1 MEENKNFGKRKVI
14 IILITICIG
23 VIAFSALGMS
33 NCLEVK
39 NEQRYRISVIV
50 YGTNEERWN
59 NLKEGINQAVSDYPI
74 DLNFVTMY
82 EDSEAEAQE
91 LLLQREIESGT
102 QAIAIA
108 SSDSQRMEQAIE
120 DAKRKVPVILLEDTT
135 NMGENTAKIG
145 PDNGKIGEEL
155 AQAMGKEL
163 GTGSTIAI
171 IYENMERES
180 ISQRSKEL
188 ERILTQ
194 MGNKVVHWT
203 RRAGDFS
210 PSVFIKKSIEENS
223 VDAVV
228 ALDDYNL
235 ENVID
240 AVDKDGHSVKIYG
253 IGNTEKIVHYLDEG
267 TVDTLVFVNEYNM
280 GYLSMKILVENLRN
294 NTALYNQ
301 EIKYSIV
308 NRKDLY
314 NKDNQRLLF
323 PIVE

>member
-23 VIAFSALGMS
+23 VIMFCALGMS
-33 NCLEVK
+33 NWLEVK

-59 NLKEGINQAVSDYPI
+59 NLKEGINQASSDYPI
-74 DLNFVTMY
+74 DINFLTMY
-82 EDSEAEAQE
+82 EDSGAEAQE
-91 LLLQREIESGT
+91 LLLQREIEGGA

-108 SSDSQRMEQAIE
+108 SADSKKMEQAIE
-120 DAKRKVPVILLEDTT
+120 NAKRKVPIILLEDTT

-145 PDNGKIGEEL
+145 PDNGKMGEEL
-155 AQAMGKEL
+155 ANTMGREL
-163 GTGSTIAI
+163 KRGSTIAI

-188 ERILTQ
+188 EKILTQ
-194 MGNKVVHWT
+194 MGHKVVQWT
-203 RRAGDFS
+203 RKTGDFS
-210 PSVFIKKSIEENS
+210 PSVFIKKNIEESS
-223 VDAVV
+223 VHAVV

-235 ENVID
+235 ENLID
-240 AVDKDGHSVKIYG
+240 ALDKVGQKPKIYG

-267 TVDTLVFVNEYNM
+267 TVDSLVFVNEYNM

-301 EIKYSIV
+301 EINYSIV
-308 NRKDLY
+308 NKSNLY
-314 NKDNQRLLF
+314 DKDNQRLLF